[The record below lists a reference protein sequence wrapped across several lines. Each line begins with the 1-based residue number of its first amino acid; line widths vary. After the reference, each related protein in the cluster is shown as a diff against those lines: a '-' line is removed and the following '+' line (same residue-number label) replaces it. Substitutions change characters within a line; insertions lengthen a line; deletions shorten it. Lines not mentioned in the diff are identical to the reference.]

1 MLFLVESDMK
11 VKSGF
16 LFALVLTLPV
26 CGQTVPFADKSGQLV
41 IPSWN
46 FGNHGVSVV
55 DYNNDGWDDIF
66 FANLSQHT
74 TGDTSYCIL
83 LKNNHDGTFTDVTTA
98 AGLKYYGSHK
108 SGVWGDINNDGYPD
122 LFLAEAYGNGR
133 CHFFLNLKEGTFED
147 LPAGCGINFSATAA
161 TAAFGDYD
169 NDGML
174 DLFLA
179 TEYPEYDLLYRNTSQ
194 GDTISFENVSFAAGV
209 AGFTS
214 ATPMQ
219 VTFIDYDHDGDQDI
233 YAVHDG
239 FMPSSLFNNNGD
251 GTFSDASIPTGLH
264 DYGVGNSMGVYW
276 KDFDR
281 DGWEEVYVTRIGKG
295 GLYKRQ
301 PDGTYMNIADSLGA
315 EHNGMTWGIVWE
327 DFDNDMD
334 DDIFLVNT
342 YGYDGTKSI
351 YYENINGKYFDK
363 APEYGMDFPF
373 AFYGLAYGDF
383 NNDGYLDLVAS
394 ATDGNDKLL
403 MNTKQKSG
411 NWLKISLRGTS
422 INRMGVGAKVRIVT
436 GNTSQVRTVTA
447 GHSYASQSA
456 SYVHFGTGSL
466 TMVDTLEVQW
476 GKGNVQKFSNVS
488 VNMHYQLT
496 EGNSLVTGI
505 SPEKN
510 ILFPDR
516 PSLGQNYP
524 NPFNPVATIEYD
536 IVQTGMTQL
545 TIYDMLGRVVQ
556 TRINDVQVPGHY
568 SIRIDAS
575 RLSSGTY
582 FYRLQ
587 SGIFAETKKMAVIK

>member
-1 MLFLVESDMK
+1 MVRSNMMM
-11 VKSGF
+11 KSGF
-16 LFALVLTLPV
+16 LFLIILILPLY
-26 CGQTVPFADKSGQLV
+26 GQSIPFADQSAQLT

-46 FGNHGVSVV
+46 YGNHGVSVV
-55 DYNNDGWDDIF
+55 DYNTDGWDDIF

-74 TGDTSYCIL
+74 SGDTSYCVL
-83 LKNNHDGTFTDVTTA
+83 LKNNQDGTFTDVTGPA
-98 AGLKYYGSHK
+98 RLKVYGSHK
-108 SGVWGDINNDGYPD
+108 SGIWGDINNDGYPD

-133 CHFFLNLKEGTFED
+133 CHLFLNLKNGSFND
-147 LPAGCGINFSATAA
+147 LPAGCGINFSAPVA

-169 NDGML
+169 NDGKL

-179 TEYPEYDLLYRNTSQ
+179 TEYPEYDFLYRNTSDN
-194 GDTISFENVSFAAGV
+194 DTITFENVSFSAGV

-239 FMPSSLFNNNGD
+239 FMPSSLFSNNGD
-251 GTFSDASIPTGLH
+251 GTFSDKSIPTGLY

-276 KDFDR
+276 KDFDN
-281 DGWEEVYVTRIGKG
+281 DGWEEVYVTRIAKG
-295 GLYKRQ
+295 GLYKKQ

-351 YYENINGKYFDK
+351 YYENINGKYFDR
-363 APEYGMDFPF
+363 ASEYGIDFPF
-373 AFYGLAYGDF
+373 ALYGLAYGDF

-403 MNTKQKSG
+403 LNTKQKSG

-422 INRMGVGAKVRIVT
+422 VNRMGIGAKVRIVA
-436 GNTSQVRTVTA
+436 GNKSQTRTVTA

-456 SYVHFGTGSL
+456 SYVHFGTGVNK
-466 TMVDTLEVQW
+466 MADTVEIRW
-476 GKGNVQKFSNVS
+476 GKDNMQKFTNVS
-488 VNMHYQLT
+488 VNTYYQLT
-496 EGNSLVTGI
+496 EGGSLVTRVLSEEDSHI
-505 SPEKN
+505 PT
-510 ILFPDR
+510 R
-516 PSLGQNYP
+516 PSLRQNFP
-524 NPFNPVATIEYD
+524 NPFNPFTTIEYD
-536 IVQTGMTQL
+536 IEQTGMTRL

-556 TRINDVQVPGHY
+556 THINEVQEPGHY
-568 SIRIDAS
+568 SLRIDAS
-575 RLSSGTY
+575 QFSTGTY
-582 FYRLQ
+582 FYRLR
-587 SGIFAETKKMAVIK
+587 SGTFVETKKMTVIR